1 MFYATIHRSTSKAS
15 KKILQ
20 KVIFMGKFNF
30 DLLKRKN
37 SQQLDSFVD
46 TLALIFLSSQILLAT
61 GISTT

>member
-1 MFYATIHRSTSKAS
+1 MFYATIHWSTSKAS

-20 KVIFMGKFNF
+20 KVIFMGKFNI

-61 GISTT
+61 GIS

>member
-1 MFYATIHRSTSKAS
+1 
-15 KKILQ
+15 
-20 KVIFMGKFNF
+20 MGKFNI